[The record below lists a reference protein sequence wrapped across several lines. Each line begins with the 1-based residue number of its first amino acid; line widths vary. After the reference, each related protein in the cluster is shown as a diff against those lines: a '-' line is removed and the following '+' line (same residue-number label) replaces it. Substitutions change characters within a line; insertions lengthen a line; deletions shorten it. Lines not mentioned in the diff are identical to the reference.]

1 MTMPVP
7 GSEAFSSRPVNPDI
21 LAASLPPSLSVHTV
35 TQEQIDNLDP
45 LTYEV
50 VRHRLWSVTE
60 EMGEAL
66 KRMSGSP
73 IVTDANDFDF
83 AIGDELG
90 QEVQVGLYNTMLVGA
105 VDLAIYWT
113 LANRAV
119 NPGIAEGDMFLCN
132 DPWVGG
138 GLHQNDVI
146 VYQPIFHEGKLF
158 AWTSALCHEPDLGGV
173 GLGSFSP
180 AAQDVFSESLPTPPV
195 KVVRDFTIQN
205 DVADLY
211 VRRSRVPMLIGLDL
225 RAQVGA
231 SNVGR
236 ERMLAVIAQ
245 YGADTVKAV
254 MKRMMADA
262 EQRLRAKL
270 TSLPDGTWRATG
282 YQDQSHEGDRS
293 LHKITVAMTK
303 ARDHLTFDF
312 TGTDPQAGVI
322 NCTYAGMRGGVML
335 ALLPILAGD
344 IPWSAGGLMR
354 CFDLIAEE
362 GTINNATFPAAVS
375 RGPIGPAWLTGT
387 LVAECLSQM
396 LDRSIDL
403 GRSVQASCCGT
414 WDTAVIA
421 GLDERGEVP
430 APFLNILMEPMAGG
444 YGARPHADGMD
455 TGGLF
460 CIPMGRVP
468 DTEMSEFLYPILM
481 LWRREEPDS
490 GGPGRYRGGVS
501 ASLAMTPWGTGTPMG
516 LVLASAGKA
525 VAQNNGLAGG
535 YPGNTG
541 LEIIVRDTDVASAL
555 AGGSIPAS
563 LSTVGGQQEIGQN
576 YSQTYLAPGDV
587 FYMHWQGGGGYGD
600 PLHREPHTVAADLR
614 EGKITAAGA
623 RDVYGVV
630 VDGSGLV
637 DLPATEAARAALLA
651 ERRDRASIEKPL
663 APDPVDVAAAKR
675 LDENLVLADDGGH
688 PVVGCAHCGQR
699 LGDPRVGPA
708 LALARYEG
716 PAEHAGPQVTARASD
731 YVDEAVVFR
740 QYCCPS
746 CLTAIY
752 SSIVPAGH
760 ADHISALERLLPA
773 KAGTR

>member
-1 MTMPVP
+1 MTMPVA
-7 GSEAFSSRPVNPDI
+7 GSEQFSSRPVDPEV
-21 LAASLPPSLSVHTV
+21 LAASLPDKLPVHSV
-35 TQEQIDNLDP
+35 TQEQIDALDP

-83 AIGDELG
+83 AISDELG

-105 VDLAIYWT
+105 VDLAVYWT
-113 LANRAV
+113 LQNRAE

-146 VYQPIFHEGKLF
+146 VFQPIFHDGKLF
-158 AWTSALCHEPDLGGV
+158 AWTSAVCHEPDLGGV
-173 GLGSFSP
+173 GLGSFAP

-195 KVVRDFTIQN
+195 KVVRDFQIQR
-205 DVADLY
+205 DIADLY
-211 VRRSRVPMLIGLDL
+211 VRRSRVPMLVGLDL
-225 RAQVGA
+225 RAQVG
-231 SNVGR
+231 SNNVGR
-236 ERMLAVIAQ
+236 ERILAVIEQ

-254 MKRMMADA
+254 MKRMMSDA
-262 EQRLRAKL
+262 ESRLRAKL
-270 TSLPDGTWRATG
+270 TDLPDGTWNATG

-293 LHKITVAMTK
+293 LHKITLAMTK
-303 ARDHLTFDF
+303 AADHLTFDF

-322 NCTYAGMRGGVML
+322 NCTWAGMRGGVML

-354 CFDLIAEE
+354 CFDLVAEE

-396 LDRSIDL
+396 LDTNVEL

-414 WDTAVIA
+414 WDTAVFA
-421 GLDERGEVP
+421 GLDERGAVP
-430 APFLNILMEPMAGG
+430 VPFLNIMMEPMAGG
-444 YGARPHADGMD
+444 YGARPHVDGMD

-468 DTEMSEFLYPILM
+468 DTEMSEFLYPMLM

-490 GGPGRYRGGVS
+490 GGPGRQRGGVS
-501 ASLAMTPWGTGTPMG
+501 ASLAMTPWGTSMPMG

-525 VAQNNGLAGG
+525 VAQNNGLSGG

-541 LEIIVRDTDVASAL
+541 LDVLARGTNVAAAL
-555 AGGSIPAS
+555 AAGSMPSS
-563 LSTVGGQQEIGQN
+563 LAAVGGEQTPGQN
-576 YSQTYLAPGDV
+576 YSQTYVAPGDV

-600 PLHREPHTVAADLR
+600 PLRREPDAVAIDVR
-614 EGKITAAGA
+614 EGKVTRAAA
-623 RDVYGVV
+623 RSAYGVV
-630 VDGSGLV
+630 IADTGDVDPAATTSLRHELLDSRRGRSTDDAGGDATV
-637 DLPATEAARAALLA
+637 DLDTAT
-651 ERRDRASIEKPL
+651 
-663 APDPVDVAAAKR
+663 R
-675 LDENLVLADDGGH
+675 LDENLVLADDAGH
-688 PVVGCAHCGQR
+688 PVVGCAHCGHR
-699 LGDPRVGPA
+699 LGDSRVGPH
-708 LALARYEG
+708 LALARYDG
-716 PAEHAGPQVTARASD
+716 PASEAGPQVVADAAD
-731 YVDEAVVFR
+731 YVDDAVVFR
-740 QYCCPS
+740 QYCCPQ
-746 CLTAIY
+746 CLTAIW
-752 SSIVPAGH
+752 SSIVPV
-760 ADHISALERLLPA
+760 DHPDHVSALDRFLPA
-773 KAGTR
+773 GAV